1 MSNKS
6 SLNKELVKEFM
17 RHVMKELKLDSLPNI
32 KLSNKSEDAVSR
44 KSWGGYSTGDQ
55 SIEIVIAKRHP
66 ADIFRTLAHELVHYK
81 QDVTGRLNPGDGKT
95 GSDIENEANS
105 RAAIIMRNFA
115 EAKPNLFEHLVT
127 ELSYG
132 LENALPFTYIGG
144 KNNEYTFKTDQN
156 GYKVKFTPDGES
168 TYERSY
174 YTTNRDQGRNF
185 DDTKE
190 GKPLQINATVMAI
203 TLDFMERNP
212 NFTMIYIV
220 PIDRK
225 RFDLVTTYI
234 KNNLPSDYS
243 FEAEANEGEDIITI
257 YNSPTP
263 PNDIKTL
270 NESLDKQ
277 QIIDIAKEFMASDSY
292 NRSHDCNRS
301 TYEFKNWL
309 KKNKKF
315 EPEVILL
322 APPQDIKK
330 FPGKS
335 GYGDAHIFTII
346 DGYGVDF
353 TANQFPGINEPLKI
367 TPENQIPSEYK
378 KIGGY
383 YTSYPDWFEKGK
395 TSLKA
400 KWDNLPNWM
409 PRSF

>member
-1 MSNKS
+1 MKDKS

-17 RHVMKELKLDSLPNI
+17 KHVMNELRLDSLPKINF
-32 KLSNKSEDAVSR
+32 SNDSQEAVEHG
-44 KSWGGYSTGDQ
+44 SWGGYKTGDQ
-55 SIEIVIAKRHP
+55 SIRIVTAKRHP

-81 QDVTGRLNPGDGKT
+81 QDITGRLNPGDGKT
-95 GSDIENEANS
+95 GSNVENEANS

-115 EAKPNLFEHLVT
+115 QAKPSLFEHL
-127 ELSYG
+127 
-132 LENALPFTYIGG
+132 
-144 KNNEYTFKTDQN
+144 
-156 GYKVKFTPDGES
+156 
-168 TYERSY
+168 
-174 YTTNRDQGRNF
+174 
-185 DDTKE
+185 
-190 GKPLQINATVMAI
+190 I
-203 TLDFMERNP
+203 T
-212 NFTMIYIV
+212 
-220 PIDRK
+220 
-225 RFDLVTTYI
+225 
-234 KNNLPSDYS
+234 
-243 FEAEANEGEDIITI
+243 
-257 YNSPTP
+257 
-263 PNDIKTL
+263 
-270 NESLDKQ
+270 ESLDKQ

-322 APPQDIKK
+322 APPQDTKK

-335 GYGDAHIFTII
+335 GYGDAHIFAII

-400 KWDNLPNWM
+400 KWYNLPIWM

>member
-1 MSNKS
+1 
-6 SLNKELVKEFM
+6 
-17 RHVMKELKLDSLPNI
+17 MKELKLDSLPNI

-277 QIIDIAKEFMASDSY
+277 QIFNVAKEFMTSSSY
-292 NRSHDCNRS
+292 NKSHDCKRS
-301 TYEFKNWL
+301 TYEFVNWL

-315 EPEVILL
+315 EPEVLLL
-322 APPQDIKK
+322 APPQDNKK

-335 GYGDAHIFTII
+335 GDGDSHIFTII

-353 TANQFPGINEPLKI
+353 TSNQFPGISEPLKI

-383 YTSYPDWFEKGK
+383 YTLYPDWFENKK
-395 TSLKA
+395 TSLKT
-400 KWDNLPNWM
+400 KWSNLPNWFKK
-409 PRSF
+409 SF